1 MKTLSFYNS
10 KGGVGKTLLTI
21 MMASWLYYHLR
32 LRVLVIDT
40 ETPRPR
46 IYDYREFERKLA
58 GDPKSPF
65 GKYIVSHPEPQ
76 EPYDIARFDP
86 TERFSDAYL
95 SNILEETRGFLLKYE
110 KNYDY
115 VLFDFPATFIRN
127 TPSYAFISSG
137 LIDLVAVPINIDT
150 SSFLEGV
157 ATAQEIKE
165 LGNEAVLFW
174 NNISKDDENHPT
186 RLISREA
193 KASSL
198 GLEFLPERVRS
209 FTKADRDS
217 DTALFVKS
225 TLCWPERY
233 VEIFAPTIP
242 ALFIKLK
249 DMLDSIESSQ
259 HGQ

>member
-1 MKTLSFYNS
+1 MKTLAFFNG

-32 LRVLVIDT
+32 MRVLVIDT

-46 IYDYREFERKLA
+46 IYDYRESEQELA
-58 GDPKSPF
+58 GDPQSPI
-65 GKYIVSHPEPQ
+65 GKYLVLHPEPQ
-76 EPYDIARFDP
+76 GPYGIARFDP
-86 TERFSDAYL
+86 TERFSDSYL
-95 SNILEETRGFLLKYE
+95 SNILEETRTFLLKYE
-110 KNYDY
+110 KDYDY

-137 LIDLVAVPINIDT
+137 MVDLIAVPINIDT
-150 SSFLEGV
+150 SSFQEGV
-157 ATAQEIKE
+157 YTAQEIQE
-165 LGNEAVLFW
+165 LGNEAVLLW

-225 TLCWPERY
+225 TLCWPKRY
-233 VEIFAPTIP
+233 VEIYAPTIP
-242 ALFIKLK
+242 ALFMKLK
-249 DMLDSIESSQ
+249 DKLDSIE
-259 HGQ
+259 